1 MKLTK
6 KVENSQKKYFEELSG
21 ARSTRKLIEIH
32 NRCLLLRSEKF
43 HDSIFP
49 SEGHKTGKIQ
59 ISVSRKVKLFGILIF
74 DFKRSLLSLTEM
86 HKQH

>member
-59 ISVSRKVKLFGILIF
+59 ISVSRKKNCCPLKRCISNIKKRQNILGYF
-74 DFKRSLLSLTEM
+74 NV
-86 HKQH
+86 